1 VSSHV
6 TVAVGPGSD
15 TADITLDLGDLHP
28 TSHGGL
34 RLKLTLDGEVITTA
48 EGLPGLLHRGA
59 EKLFEARDYRQIIM
73 LADRHDWHGAF
84 GSEVGVALAVEKLA
98 GISVP
103 ERATLLRTL
112 LCEITRIQSTLIF
125 VGVPLRADHA
135 MVLRERWLDH
145 VETYTGNRV
154 HPMVCRVGGLAL
166 DVTEGWLRTTSHL
179 VAATREC
186 GALLQRDLSDQGDS
200 LRSVAVLSAESA
212 SAVGAS
218 GPVARASGL
227 DVDLRRDDPYL
238 AYDRMPLRVISNP
251 GGDAFARFEVMVEQI
266 PVSLDIIDTCIDY
279 LGSISGPVDVRLP
292 KVLRAPE
299 GETYVWTENPTGIN
313 GYHLVSRGE
322 PAPWRLK
329 IRSGGF
335 GNLQALAAALP
346 GTTISD
352 LPIAIASFALAA
364 GDIDR

>member
-1 VSSHV
+1 V

-15 TADITLDLGDLHP
+15 RADITLDLGDLHP

-34 RLKLTLDGEVITTA
+34 RLKLALDGDVITTA
-48 EGLPGLLHRGA
+48 EGLPGLMHRGA

-84 GSEVGVALAVEKLA
+84 GSEVGVALAVEQLA

-125 VGVPLRADHA
+125 AGVPLGANSA
-135 MVLRERWLDH
+135 LVLRERWLDH
-145 VETYTGNRV
+145 IETYTGNRV
-154 HPMVCRVGGLAL
+154 HPMICRVGGLAM
-166 DVTEGWLRTTSHL
+166 DVTDDWLRATSQL
-179 VAATREC
+179 VEATRESVEM
-186 GALLQRDLSDQGDS
+186 LKRDLNDRSDSWRG
-200 LRSVAVLSAESA
+200 VAILSAESA
-212 SAVGAS
+212 SELGAS
-218 GPVARASGL
+218 GPAARASGL

-238 AYDRMPLRVISNP
+238 AYDRMPLRVITKSA
-251 GGDAFARFEVMVEQI
+251 GDASARFEVLVEQI
-266 PVSLDIIDTCIDY
+266 PVSLNIIDTCIDN
-279 LGSISGPVDVRLP
+279 LGSVSGPIDVRLP

-313 GYHLVSRGE
+313 GYHLVSHGE

-346 GTTISD
+346 GTAISD
-352 LPIAIASFALAA
+352 LAIAIASFALAA
-364 GDIDR
+364 GDVDR

>member
-1 VSSHV
+1 M

-15 TADITLDLGDLHP
+15 SADITLDLGDLHP

-34 RLKLTLDGEVITTA
+34 RLRLTLDGDIITSA

-84 GSEVGVALAVEKLA
+84 GSEVGVALAVEQLA

-125 VGVPLRADHA
+125 VGVPLGAHHA

-154 HPMVCRVGGLAL
+154 HPMVCRVGGLAS
-166 DVTEGWLRTTSHL
+166 DVTGEWLRATSHL
-179 VAATREC
+179 AEATREAT
-186 GALLQRDLSDQGDS
+186 ALLREQLGDQGDAW
-200 LRSVAVLSAESA
+200 RSVAVLSAESA

-218 GPVARASGL
+218 GPVARASAL
-227 DVDLRRDDPYL
+227 DIDLRRDDPYL
-238 AYDRMPLRVISNP
+238 AYNRMPMRVITNSA
-251 GGDAFARFEVMVEQI
+251 GDALARFEVMVEQI
-266 PVSLDIIDTCIDY
+266 PVSLDMIDTCIEY
-279 LGSISGPVDVRLP
+279 LEAVSGPIHVRLP

-313 GYHLVSRGE
+313 GYHLVSHGE

-346 GTTISD
+346 GTTVSE
-352 LPIAIASFALAA
+352 LPIAIASFALVA

>member
-1 VSSHV
+1 MSSHV

-15 TADITLDLGDLHP
+15 SADITLDLGDLHP

-34 RLKLTLDGEVITTA
+34 RLKLTLDGEVITAA

-84 GSEVGVALAVEKLA
+84 GSEVGVALAVEQLA

-125 VGVPLRADHA
+125 VGVPLQADSA
-135 MVLRERWLDH
+135 LVLRERWLDH

-154 HPMVCRVGGLAL
+154 HPMICRVGGLAT
-166 DVTEGWLRTTSHL
+166 DVTDDWLRTTSHL

-186 GALLQRDLSDQGDS
+186 ATLLRRDLSDQGDTW
-200 LRSVAVLSAESA
+200 RSVAVLSAESA
-212 SAVGAS
+212 STVGAS

-238 AYDRMPLRVISNP
+238 AYDRLPLRVITNP
-251 GGDAFARFEVMVEQI
+251 GGDALARFEVMVEQI

-279 LGSISGPVDVRLP
+279 LGSISGPVAVRLP

-313 GYHLVSRGE
+313 GYHLVSHGE

-346 GTTISD
+346 GTTVSG